1 MTYRELEAEARRV
14 LEGARSYQ
22 KGILLSAIF
31 RDNITQ
37 IEIFYYT
44 PQDIPLKVPYLG
56 SQLYLYS
63 VCPAER
69 RRYPKP
75 ETPQTR
81 LKR

>member
-31 RDNITQ
+31 RDNINRK
-37 IEIFYYT
+37 EIFYFN
-44 PQDIPLKVPYLG
+44 PQDIPLNAPYLG
-56 SQLYLYS
+56 SWLYLYS
-63 VCPAER
+63 VCPAEKR
-69 RRYPKP
+69 IYPKT
-75 ETPQTR
+75 ETPQTH